1 LGVAFYQWNMQFY
14 EGDLNVVG
22 DLEIKATGTSSL
34 MQKEV
39 RSQRL
44 TTFLQSVQNPA
55 VAPFVKIS
63 KIIQELAYSLD
74 FDPEEIINS
83 PEEAAIYAEIIG
95 LQNQPQTQEAAPPAA
110 GVTGTGDGTIGTG
123 AIPQP
128 GEEQFSGTVS
138 PPAPQV

>member
-1 LGVAFYQWNMQFY
+1 
-14 EGDLNVVG
+14 
-22 DLEIKATGTSSL
+22 

-95 LQNQPQTQEAAPPAA
+95 LQNQQQPPGTNGQQSPMGEGGGIPGGGATQ
-110 GVTGTGDGTIGTG
+110 GVTGNGDGTIGTG
-123 AIPQP
+123 NIPMP
-128 GEEQFSGTVS
+128 GESEFSQAA
-138 PPAPQV
+138 PPTA

>member
-1 LGVAFYQWNMQFY
+1 
-14 EGDLNVVG
+14 
-22 DLEIKATGTSSL
+22 

-55 VAPFVKIS
+55 VAPFVKVS

-95 LQNQPQTQEAAPPAA
+95 LQNQQQPPGTNGQQSPMGEGGGIPGGGAGE
-110 GVTGTGDGTIGTG
+110 GVTGNGDGNIGTG
-123 AIPQP
+123 DVPQP
-128 GEEQFSGTVS
+128 GESTFSAS
-138 PPAPQV
+138 APPTA